1 MDYLTEELDPG
12 VCVSRIQ
19 GKFWGDISGERN
31 LFERNTILKV
41 MMRSVNLRKLYGLDQ
56 TDPNTLNLDSLEEEN
71 ISKKHIPINKT
82 NSGPRRDAIPSW
94 KGIGE
99 KRQEEWRGKMGN

>member
-56 TDPNTLNLDSLEEEN
+56 TDPNTLNLDSLEEE
-71 ISKKHIPINKT
+71 IYI
-82 NSGPRRDAIPSW
+82 
-94 KGIGE
+94 
-99 KRQEEWRGKMGN
+99 EETYPN